1 MGLLESEQL
10 SIDGLQFLTDYGYN
24 TAGHRVSAIYPSG
37 RVVGYA
43 PNAYGEPTQVGSYA
57 TNASYYANGIVR
69 GYDTPN
75 WLTLWQTL
83 DAQQRLKKREVLG
96 GGVHVVELSYTYD
109 ANHNI
114 QSIIDGVNGTHSVT
128 GLSYDG
134 LDRLVAATG
143 HWGHGSFSYDS
154 NGNIVTRQ
162 LGSASDTYHYD
173 SAKRLTH
180 ISGST
185 ARNFSYD
192 NRGNVI
198 SNGQRSFSFN
208 RAGHI
213 SGSGGISYR
222 YDGHGR
228 RVAKTVSGSTTYSYY
243 SQAGQ
248 LLGTYADGDYTDY
261 YYLGR
266 EMVARYSDST
276 QSDAP
281 GYTGHVEDDDLGLV
295 YMQQRYYDANIGR
308 FYSNDPVGFKASN
321 PMLFNRYAYA
331 NNNPYKYVDPDGAEP
346 IPFSRAELADTRALA
361 SGQISR
367 GQFASRAASRSVG
380 AGGVLRL
387 TPTGRALSLARMVI
401 GAVFSESDD
410 ADDFVED
417 LKSRSEPDINS
428 SKGKVRTLTDG
439 TTVDEAFDDFPGQVG
454 EASDGSTIKTTN
466 DGTIA
471 HVHSSSTDNG
481 RKTLTVTKPNTRRA
495 IKFREPQIG
504 SRIRR

>member
-1 MGLLESEQL
+1 M
-10 SIDGLQFLTDYGYN
+10 
-24 TAGHRVSAIYPSG
+24 
-37 RVVGYA
+37 
-43 PNAYGEPTQVGSYA
+43 GSYA

-83 DAQQRLKKREVLG
+83 DAQQRLKKREVHG
-96 GGVHVVELSYTYD
+96 GGNHVVELSYTYD

-143 HWGHGSFSYDS
+143 HWGQGSFSYDS

-208 RAGHI
+208 RAGQI

-228 RVAKTVSGSTTYSYY
+228 RVAKTISGSTTYSYY
-243 SQAGQ
+243 SQDGQ

-308 FYSNDPVGFKASN
+308 FYSNDPIGFRDIHS
-321 PMLFNRYAYA
+321 FNRYAYA
-331 NNNPYKYVDPDGAEP
+331 NNNPYKYIDPSGMCSNAPGTDANDVCQSASNLNISQKGIDHIKKSENDTGNLSVQDDGLGNPTAGYGHKVTPQDNLKMNDPISQSKADSLLAQDIAIAEGVVENLVGSLP
-346 IPFSRAELADTRALA
+346 VSQNEFDALTDLA
-361 SGQISR
+361 
-367 GQFASRAASRSVG
+367 FNVG
-380 AGGVLRL
+380 AGKLSPQNSPGLNAAIKAGDYEGMSNNLKYTRGVNKQ
-387 TPTGRALSLARMVI
+387 GQSLSLPGLAT
-401 GAVFSESDD
+401 
-410 ADDFVED
+410 
-417 LKSRSEPDINS
+417 RSAER
-428 SKGKVRTLTDG
+428 RT
-439 TTVDEAFDDFPGQVG
+439 
-454 EASDGSTIKTTN
+454 I
-466 DGTIA
+466 
-471 HVHSSSTDNG
+471 
-481 RKTLTVTKPNTRRA
+481 
-495 IKFREPQIG
+495 FRGNIQYKNP
-504 SRIRR
+504 